1 MSKVSSANFC
11 VNNKEKLQKKDC
23 KIEQILSN
31 EEKQKRKQ
39 YGCPYKNIPKDE
51 KQRLFEYRKK
61 YKMRKKRLIIIIRDF
76 FLKKIM
82 T

>member
-1 MSKVSSANFC
+1 MSKVSSANYC
-11 VNNKEKLQKKDC
+11 VNNKEKLQKTDC

-39 YGCPYKNIPKDE
+39 YGFRYKNLPKDE

-61 YKMRKKRLIIIIRDF
+61 YKKRKKRLIIIIRDF
-76 FLKKIM
+76 LLTKIM